1 MSKENLRDQLGM
13 ALGGPPCPTGHYAQ
27 KISTDSEICAA
38 RGNIDENAN
47 AHTWAMARGVGKAPP
62 RTEHSSLALSGR
74 RSHCLLPSI
83 LATLKTPMEH
93 SFLASLSSGRRLK
106 GLAARAIP
114 DCSQRTGPGAI
125 VQTSSV
131 HRDQMVRT
139 TCARCA
145 RLGSR
150 ATETGGSHRKDPC
163 AAAHAAG
170 TANAATP
177 CVDAAMRRHVILIV
191 DAIFLC
197 PSCIDETKSTKSK
210 ILAHTATPPRFL

>member
-1 MSKENLRDQLGM
+1 MLRRS
-13 ALGGPPCPTGHYAQ
+13 PPIQRSAQ
-27 KISTDSEICAA
+27 RE
-38 RGNIDENAN
+38 GNIDESAN
-47 AHTWAMARGVGKAPP
+47 GHTWAMARGVGKAPP
-62 RTEHSSLALSGR
+62 RTEHSSLALRGR

-93 SFLASLSSGRRLK
+93 SFLASLRSGRRLK

-177 CVDAAMRRHVILIV
+177 CVDAAMRRNRTRI
-191 DAIFLC
+191 AIGSREDGLMRRNRRNRI
-197 PSCIDETKSTKSK
+197 PKRK
-210 ILAHTATPPRFL
+210 

>member
-1 MSKENLRDQLGM
+1 
-13 ALGGPPCPTGHYAQ
+13 
-27 KISTDSEICAA
+27 
-38 RGNIDENAN
+38 
-47 AHTWAMARGVGKAPP
+47 
-62 RTEHSSLALSGR
+62 
-74 RSHCLLPSI
+74 
-83 LATLKTPMEH
+83 LKTPMEH
-93 SFLASLSSGRRLK
+93 SFLASLRSGRRLK

-177 CVDAAMRRHVILIV
+177 CVDAAMRRNRTRI
-191 DAIFLC
+191 AIGTREDGLMRRNRRNRI
-197 PSCIDETKSTKSK
+197 PKRK
-210 ILAHTATPPRFL
+210 